1 MEEQGY
7 IRTRENLKEYI
18 NYERNLYKCRKFE
31 RFFPISENG
40 KLLFH
45 IRLLR
50 YTEYYLNTNKKIRYF
65 WNRFRLRRFQQK
77 YSLFVPLNCCKKG
90 LRIMHLGPILIN
102 NKARIG
108 CDVKMHMNSAIVAGG
123 SNDYV
128 PVIGDNVVIGY
139 GAVILGNTRIA
150 KGVAVGANAVVNKSI
165 DQENVTIAGVP
176 AKIISDKGS
185 GTWGRHSE
193 EKHT

>member
-1 MEEQGY
+1 
-7 IRTRENLKEYI
+7 
-18 NYERNLYKCRKFE
+18 
-31 RFFPISENG
+31 
-40 KLLFH
+40 
-45 IRLLR
+45 
-50 YTEYYLNTNKKIRYF
+50 
-65 WNRFRLRRFQQK
+65 
-77 YSLFVPLNCCKKG
+77 
-90 LRIMHLGPILIN
+90 MHLGPILIN